1 VGVDRLSASFT
12 VVDYD
17 LSAERWQRSG
27 VVGAGGHGQKITY
40 GSTLKMP
47 SGQQCFVGV
56 QERWDAGEDGRQRV
70 VTGKVEMNP
79 SRVVDPDGWTLHGH
93 EAIAPALLLAAEL
106 VEQRCSP
113 TAPATEWKCKRI
125 DVARDFTDV
134 DDIAGLLDA
143 LAAVHRPYAKVA
155 ARHAA
160 PGQGTQTLSVGSKA
174 GKVRVYDKHAE
185 TEGKAAPG
193 TLRWETEAR
202 TDWLAAYGGMEEVGS
217 ITPGAL
223 ETLANNRWEWS
234 AMGIEVQTRQ
244 ALMAKVV
251 AYEAFTDREGAMFV
265 GWLMMRG
272 AGFTS
277 VTGSTTL
284 AKFRRA
290 ERALGVTAADVA
302 SLGTSTVRLDW
313 DSGRLMHVA

>member
-1 VGVDRLSASFT
+1 
-12 VVDYD
+12 
-17 LSAERWQRSG
+17 
-27 VVGAGGHGQKITY
+27 
-40 GSTLKMP
+40 
-47 SGQQCFVGV
+47 VGV
-56 QERWDAGEDGRQRV
+56 QVRHDAGEDKRQIQR
-70 VTGKVEMNP
+70 TGKVELNP

-93 EAIAPALLLAAEL
+93 EAIAPALELASVL
-106 VEQRCSP
+106 VEQACSP
-113 TAPATEWKCKRI
+113 SAPTAEWNVRRI
-125 DVARDFTDV
+125 DVARDFADV
-134 DDIAGLLDA
+134 DDVAGLLDA

-160 PGQGTQTLSVGSKA
+160 PGHGTQTLSVGSKA

-202 TDWLAAYGGMEEVGS
+202 TDWLASYGGIDKVGT

-223 ETLANNRWEWS
+223 QTLANNRWEWS

-272 AGFTS
+272 AGFDT
-277 VTGSTTL
+277 VTGSAAL
-284 AKFRRA
+284 SKFRRA
-290 ERALGVTAADVA
+290 ERVLGVTAADVA
-302 SLGTSTVRLDW
+302 SLGSATVRLDW
-313 DSGRLMHVA
+313 DSGRLMQVA